1 MAYDEL
7 LAEKIRLYFI
17 GHTVENREI
26 KMMGGLCF
34 MVDEKMCV
42 GVMGTELM
50 ARIDPAIYEQSIA
63 QNGCSVM
70 QFTGRTMKGFVIVN
84 LEEVDKQHQLEYW
97 MQLCL
102 DYNPKAKSSKRK
114 KG

>member
-17 GHTVENREI
+17 TNGVENREI

-42 GVMGTELM
+42 GVMGSELM
-50 ARIDPAIYEQSIA
+50 ARINPDIYEQSIA
-63 QNGCSVM
+63 KNGCNVM
-70 QFTGRTMKGFVIVN
+70 QFTGRPMKGFVIVN
-84 LEEVDKQHQLEYW
+84 LDEVDATHDLDYW
-97 MQLCL
+97 LQLCL
-102 DYNPKAKSSKRK
+102 DYNPLAKSSKK
-114 KG
+114 KK